1 MRTTRPETWPLY
13 IAEVHGAALAVDSA
27 KLIGEPLPG
36 DGGYAAIQVDPA
48 AFENQLLAPAVGFD
62 QPAALRFVEG
72 FHGAEMLLRPSAA
85 ARIGLAAAKRGKDG
99 TKRAE
104 ALKTVDA
111 DW

>member
-1 MRTTRPETWPLY
+1 
-13 IAEVHGAALAVDSA
+13 
-27 KLIGEPLPG
+27 
-36 DGGYAAIQVDPA
+36 
-48 AFENQLLAPAVGFD
+48 
-62 QPAALRFVEG
+62 
-72 FHGAEMLLRPSAA
+72 MLHVCLRPSAA